1 MMSFPRQS
9 RARVDDDE
17 VPSSDRRRR
26 LILLAQKLSG
36 ED

>member
-17 VPSSDRRRR
+17 VPSSDRRR